1 METAGEAAGETETA
15 GARERRTR
23 PRYPVDLAVQVRA
36 QAASFSG
43 RVRDISCLG
52 LLVSS
57 EQVLDVGTVANLLLE
72 LPGAGAI
79 EAYGQVIRIEPCDAG
94 LAMAILFSPM
104 PRATLS
110 RIDSFLQQARAAA
123 AV

>member
-1 METAGEAAGETETA
+1 METATEA
-15 GARERRTR
+15 ERRTR
-23 PRYPVDLAVQVRA
+23 PRYPVDLPVQVKA
-36 QAASFSG
+36 SAGSFSG

-57 EQVLDVGTVANLLLE
+57 DHVLDIGTIANLLLE
-72 LPGAGAI
+72 LPGIGSI
-79 EAYGQVIRIEPCDAG
+79 EAYGQVIRIEPCGAG

-110 RIDSFLQQARAAA
+110 RIDSFLQHARAAA
-123 AV
+123 V